1 MSVVREAGALPLL
14 GFTISYTLYM
24 ELQNNLNY
32 TMSLQFYINI
42 LISNKILKTFTYFT
56 YAGVNFCLKITL
68 FKKITKISL
77 FETCFSNSR

>member
-56 YAGVNFCLKITL
+56 YAGVNFCLKNNIVL
-68 FKKITKISL
+68 
-77 FETCFSNSR
+77 ENN